1 MGKFVIRKVDSG
13 VKFDLKAGNGE
24 VIATSEVY
32 DSYASCVKGV
42 ESVRKIACAGKIE
55 DLTAP
60 GKPLTNPKIEVYEDK
75 RGAFRFRLKARNG
88 QIVAVSEG
96 YTTHAACLDGVESVC
111 RNAPIA
117 PMEEE

>member
-1 MGKFVIRKVDSG
+1 MGKFVIRAVASG
-13 VKFDLKAGNGE
+13 MKFDLKATNGE

-32 DSYASCVKGV
+32 DSHAACVKGL

-75 RGAFRFRLKARNG
+75 RGDFRFRVKARNG

-96 YTTHAACLDGVESVC
+96 YTTHSACMEGVESVC
-111 RNAPIA
+111 RNAPDA
-117 PMEEE
+117 DMEE